1 MNTLRNMKIAS
12 KIVSILVLATIAL
25 LAVGGVGYYFMK
37 QMNQMATEMYEVR
50 MAKVNYLN
58 DMRRLSRL
66 GEAATYEVF
75 LAANPTA
82 QRAALERGRKSAED
96 LDKAWASYKKMNLD
110 SFEKERE
117 ARYEQMLGQYR
128 QLRQQALDMAQA
140 GQSAAGFALFKQ
152 QAERPLEDV
161 NTVRRDLA
169 NYNTEQAKKLALAT
183 DDFFGKATLYMA
195 GIAVLAIFICFAFGL
210 MVSRMVSRALQQLTD
225 VANKMAI
232 GDVNVKIQKDSKDET
247 GVLAEAFDVMANNIR
262 NAANAAERIS
272 AGDLT
277 VNVKVLSDKDVLG
290 KSLDQCVTNVKMLVA
305 DADMLAVAAVQ
316 GKLDTRAD
324 ASKHGGDFR
333 KIVEGVNKTLDAVI
347 GPLNVAAEYVDR
359 ISKGDIPP
367 KITDNYNGDFNEI
380 KNNLNQAIDAVN
392 ALVADAAM
400 LSQAAVDGKL
410 DTRADASKHGGDFRK
425 IVEGVNKTLDSV
437 IGPLNVAAE
446 YVDRISK
453 GDIPPKITDSYN
465 GDFNEIKNNLNQAI
479 DAVNALVADANRL
492 SVAAV
497 EGKLDTRADAT
508 KHGGDF
514 RKIVEG
520 VNKTLDSVIGPL
532 NVAAEYVDRISK
544 GDIPPKITD
553 SYNGDFNEIK
563 NNLNNAIDNINA
575 LVIDAN
581 MLVEAAVAGKL
592 ATRADATKHGG
603 DFRKIVEG
611 VNKTLDSVIGPL
623 NVAAEYVDRI
633 SKGDIP
639 TKITDTYNGD
649 FNTIKN
655 NLNQAIDAVNALVAD
670 ANRLSVA
677 AVEGKLD
684 TRADATKHQGD
695 YRKIVDGVNKTLDSV
710 IGPLNVAAEYVDRI
724 SKGDIPPKITDN
736 YNGDFNEI
744 KNNLNNAI
752 DNINALVI
760 DANMLVVAAVEGK
773 LATRADAS
781 KHGGDF
787 RKIVEGVNKTL
798 DSVIGPLNVA
808 ADYVDKISK
817 GDIPPKITDNYNGDF
832 NTIKNNLNQAID
844 AVNALVADAGMLVT
858 AAVEG
863 KLATRAD
870 ATKHQGDYRRIVEG
884 VNKTLDSVIGP
895 LNVAADYV
903 DKISRGNMPPVI
915 TDSYNGDFN
924 TIKNNLNRC
933 IEAVNGLIAESVTLS
948 RAAVEGRLQTRGK
961 ADKFE
966 GGYREIVQ
974 GVNDTLDAVLK
985 PIEEAADCLKEM
997 ANGNLNVEVKGNY
1010 QGDHAIIK
1018 DALNGTIDAMND
1030 ILGQVS
1036 VAVEQVSAGSR
1047 EIATS
1052 SQALSQGATES
1063 ASAVEEISA
1072 SMQEMGS
1079 QTNQNA
1085 ENATQANQ
1093 LAVLARDNAEKGNG
1107 QMAQMVKAMGDINQ
1121 SANNISKIIKV
1132 IDEIAFQTNL
1142 LALNAAVEAARAGKH
1157 GKGFTVV
1164 AEEVRNLAQRSAKA
1178 AKETTEMIED
1188 SIKRTEIGTTIAENT
1203 SKALEEIV
1211 VGATKVTDLISEI
1224 AAASKEQAQGIGQ
1237 INNGLGQ
1244 VDQVTQQNTA
1254 SAEEMAS
1261 AGEELSSQ
1269 SLQLK
1274 QMLAKFQLKK
1284 AVGSHLGGG
1293 YGGGYGGDHFDA
1305 GPPARQ
1311 SSNRQRVEV
1320 PWGGT
1325 PAKSGRKN
1333 SRGGEIKPEEII
1345 SLDDQHFGKF

>member
-1 MNTLRNMKIAS
+1 MFGNMKLGA
-12 KIVSILVLATIAL
+12 KVSSAFVVLVLLSMI
-25 LAVGGVGYYFMK
+25 VGGVGYWG
-37 QMNQMATEMYEVR
+37 MNKLGNITDDLGKNR
-50 MAKVNYLN
+50 MVKV
-58 DMRRLSRL
+58 DAL
-66 GEAATYEVF
+66 GTISEAQ
-75 LAANPTA
+75 TA
-82 QRAALERGRKSAED
+82 IKSAERTLMISGLD
-96 LDKAWASYKKMNLD
+96 RALATRQLDEIKKKWAVADKAWKQ
-110 SFEKERE
+110 
-117 ARYEQMLGQYR
+117 YESLPITG
-128 QLRQQALDMAQA
+128 
-140 GQSAAGFALFKQ
+140 
-152 QAERPLEDV
+152 
-161 NTVRRDLA
+161 T
-169 NYNTEQAKKLALAT
+169 
-183 DDFFGKATLYMA
+183 GKALWDKQIATWNIWKKDHQEFMRLYEEYA
-195 GIAVLAIFICFAFGL
+195 R
-210 MVSRMVSRALQQLTD
+210 SNNNPALQAAMQSQGMDKSYRSYVEAENNLNAMIEFNNKQADAQL
-225 VANKMAI
+225 VAA
-232 GDVNVKIQKDSKDET
+232 DSAEKT
-247 GVLAEAFDVMANNIR
+247 ALYILLGVLAFVLLFAAAMGIMFVKNISGIVNDLLSETER
-262 NAANAAERIS
+262 LVSAAIA
-272 AGDLT
+272 
-277 VNVKVLSDKDVLG
+277 
-290 KSLDQCVTNVKMLVA
+290 
-305 DADMLAVAAVQ
+305 
-316 GKLDTRAD
+316 GKLDTRGNV
-324 ASKHGGDFR
+324 KKVNFEFR
-333 KIVEGVNKTLDAVI
+333 GIVEGINKTLDAVI

-400 LSQAAVDGKL
+400 LSQAAVAGKL

-453 GDIPPKITDSYN
+453 GDIPPKIN
-465 GDFNEIKNNLNQAI
+465 
-479 DAVNALVADANRL
+479 
-492 SVAAV
+492 
-497 EGKLDTRADAT
+497 
-508 KHGGDF
+508 
-514 RKIVEG
+514 
-520 VNKTLDSVIGPL
+520 
-532 NVAAEYVDRISK
+532 
-544 GDIPPKITD
+544 D

-563 NNLNNAIDNINA
+563 NNLNNAID
-575 LVIDAN
+575 
-581 MLVEAAVAGKL
+581 
-592 ATRADATKHGG
+592 
-603 DFRKIVEG
+603 
-611 VNKTLDSVIGPL
+611 
-623 NVAAEYVDRI
+623 
-633 SKGDIP
+633 
-639 TKITDTYNGD
+639 
-649 FNTIKN
+649 
-655 NLNQAIDAVNALVAD
+655 
-670 ANRLSVA
+670 
-677 AVEGKLD
+677 
-684 TRADATKHQGD
+684 
-695 YRKIVDGVNKTLDSV
+695 
-710 IGPLNVAAEYVDRI
+710 
-724 SKGDIPPKITDN
+724 
-736 YNGDFNEI
+736 
-744 KNNLNNAI
+744 
-752 DNINALVI
+752 
-760 DANMLVVAAVEGK
+760 
-773 LATRADAS
+773 
-781 KHGGDF
+781 
-787 RKIVEGVNKTL
+787 
-798 DSVIGPLNVA
+798 
-808 ADYVDKISK
+808 
-817 GDIPPKITDNYNGDF
+817 
-832 NTIKNNLNQAID
+832 
-844 AVNALVADAGMLVT
+844 
-858 AAVEG
+858 
-863 KLATRAD
+863 
-870 ATKHQGDYRRIVEG
+870 
-884 VNKTLDSVIGP
+884 
-895 LNVAADYV
+895 
-903 DKISRGNMPPVI
+903 
-915 TDSYNGDFN
+915 
-924 TIKNNLNRC
+924 
-933 IEAVNGLIAESVTLS
+933 AVNGLIAESVTLS
-948 RAAVEGRLQTRGK
+948 KAAVEGRLQTRGK

-974 GVNDTLDAVLK
+974 GINETLDAVLK
-985 PIEEAADCLKEM
+985 PIEEAAECLKEM

-1036 VAVEQVSAGSR
+1036 MAVEQVSAGSR

-1107 QMAQMVKAMGDINQ
+1107 QMTQMVKAMGDINQ

-1188 SIKRTEIGTTIAENT
+1188 SIKRTEVGTTIAENT

-1274 QMLAKFQLKK
+1274 QMLAKFQLKR
-1284 AVGSHLGGG
+1284 AAGSHLGGG
-1293 YGGGYGGDHFDA
+1293 YGGGYGSDHFDA

-1311 SSNRQRVEV
+1311 SNSRQRVDV

-1333 SRGGEIKPEEII
+1333 ARGGEVKPEEII

>member
-37 QMNQMATEMYEVR
+37 QMNAMSTEMYEVR
-50 MAKVNYLN
+50 MTKVNSLN
-58 DMRRLSRL
+58 DMRRLSRTN
-66 GEAATYEVF
+66 EAATYEIF
-75 LAANPTA
+75 LANNPTA
-82 QRAALERGRKSAED
+82 QRAAVEESRKVAAD
-96 LDKAWASYKKMNLD
+96 LDKAWANYKKMNLD
-110 SFEKERE
+110 SYEKERE
-117 ARYEQMLGQYR
+117 GKYEQILAQYR
-128 QLRQQALDMAQA
+128 QIRQQAVDMAQA
-140 GQSAAGFALFKQ
+140 GQSAAAYALFKT
-152 QAERPLEDV
+152 QAERPLEDA
-161 NTVRRDLA
+161 NTVRRELS
-169 NYNTEQAKKLALAT
+169 NYNTEQSKKLAVAT
-183 DDFFGKATLYMA
+183 DDFFSKATMYMA
-195 GIAVLAIFICFAFGL
+195 GIAVLAVFLCFAFGL

-225 VANKMAI
+225 VANKMAV

-247 GVLAEAFDVMANNIR
+247 GILAEAFDVMANNIR

-277 VNVKVLSDKDVLG
+277 VNVKVLSDKDILG
-290 KSLDQCVTNVKMLVA
+290 KSLDQCVTNVKLLVA
-305 DADMLAVAAVQ
+305 DAEMLSVAAVQ

-333 KIVEGVNKTLDAVI
+333 KIVEGVNKTLDSVI

-367 KITDNYNGDFNEI
+367 KITDSYNGDFNEI

-392 ALVADAAM
+392 ALVSDAAM
-400 LSQAAVDGKL
+400 LSVAAVEGKL

-479 DAVNALVADANRL
+479 DAVNALVADAAML

-497 EGKLDTRADAT
+497 EGKLDTRADAS

-514 RKIVEG
+514 RKIVE
-520 VNKTLDSVIGPL
+520 
-532 NVAAEYVDRISK
+532 
-544 GDIPPKITD
+544 
-553 SYNGDFNEIK
+553 
-563 NNLNNAIDNINA
+563 
-575 LVIDAN
+575 
-581 MLVEAAVAGKL
+581 
-592 ATRADATKHGG
+592 
-603 DFRKIVEG
+603 
-611 VNKTLDSVIGPL
+611 
-623 NVAAEYVDRI
+623 
-633 SKGDIP
+633 
-639 TKITDTYNGD
+639 
-649 FNTIKN
+649 
-655 NLNQAIDAVNALVAD
+655 
-670 ANRLSVA
+670 
-677 AVEGKLD
+677 
-684 TRADATKHQGD
+684 
-695 YRKIVDGVNKTLDSV
+695 GVNKTLDSV

-744 KNNLNNAI
+744 KNNLNN
-752 DNINALVI
+752 
-760 DANMLVVAAVEGK
+760 
-773 LATRADAS
+773 
-781 KHGGDF
+781 
-787 RKIVEGVNKTL
+787 
-798 DSVIGPLNVA
+798 
-808 ADYVDKISK
+808 
-817 GDIPPKITDNYNGDF
+817 
-832 NTIKNNLNQAID
+832 
-844 AVNALVADAGMLVT
+844 
-858 AAVEG
+858 
-863 KLATRAD
+863 
-870 ATKHQGDYRRIVEG
+870 
-884 VNKTLDSVIGP
+884 
-895 LNVAADYV
+895 
-903 DKISRGNMPPVI
+903 
-915 TDSYNGDFN
+915 
-924 TIKNNLNRC
+924 C

-1036 VAVEQVSAGSR
+1036 MAVEQVSAGSR

-1107 QMAQMVKAMGDINQ
+1107 QMTQMVKAMGDINQ

-1284 AVGSHLGGG
+1284 AAGSHLGGG
-1293 YGGGYGGDHFDA
+1293 YGGGYNTDHYDA

-1311 SSNRQRVEV
+1311 SNSRQRVDV

-1333 SRGGEIKPEEII
+1333 ARGGEVKPEEII

>member
-1 MNTLRNMKIAS
+1 MFGNMKLGT
-12 KIVSILVLATIAL
+12 KLGFVFTVLVLITLI
-25 LAVGGVGYYFMK
+25 VGGVGYWGAGTLGAIADDLAKNRLVKVGALGTISEAQTAVKASERTLMITGLDRGIVARQMDYIKRAWERADKTIKAYEALPLQGEGQALYKKFQADWAVWKKDHQEFMRLYDEAQRSNNNPVVVARMMSHALDQEFKSFDEAEKSLNSLIEYNNK
-37 QMNQMATEMYEVR
+37 QATAQTIAADAKENTVKYSLLGAMLFAILFALIMGFVFVR
-50 MAKVNYLN
+50 SIQAIIGNL
-58 DMRRLSRL
+58 L
-66 GEAATYEVF
+66 GESNRLV
-75 LAANPTA
+75 
-82 QRAALERGRKSAED
+82 
-96 LDKAWASYKKMNLD
+96 
-110 SFEKERE
+110 
-117 ARYEQMLGQYR
+117 
-128 QLRQQALDMAQA
+128 QA
-140 GQSAAGFALFKQ
+140 
-152 QAERPLEDV
+152 
-161 NTVRRDLA
+161 
-169 NYNTEQAKKLALAT
+169 
-183 DDFFGKATLYMA
+183 
-195 GIAVLAIFICFAFGL
+195 
-210 MVSRMVSRALQQLTD
+210 
-225 VANKMAI
+225 AI
-232 GDVNVKIQKDSKDET
+232 GGKLDTRGDVRKINFEFRPIVEGVNKTLDAVIGPLNV
-247 GVLAEAFDVMANNIR
+247 
-262 NAANAAERIS
+262 AAEYVDRIS
-272 AGDLT
+272 KGDIPPKITDQYNGDFNEIKNNLNQAIDA
-277 VNVKVLSDKDVLG
+277 VNA
-290 KSLDQCVTNVKMLVA
+290 LVA
-305 DADMLAVAAVQ
+305 DANKLSVAAVE

-367 KITDNYNGDFNEI
+367 KITDKYNGDFNEI

-392 ALVADAAM
+392 ALVADAGK
-400 LSQAAVDGKL
+400 LSVAAVEGKL

-425 IVEGVNKTLDSV
+425 IVEGVNKTLDAV

-453 GDIPPKITDSYN
+453 GDIPPKITDQYH

-479 DAVNALVADANRL
+479 DAVNALVADAVML

-497 EGKLDTRADAT
+497 EGKLDTRADAS

-520 VNKTLDSVIGPL
+520 VNKTLDAVIGPL

-553 SYNGDFNEIK
+553 KYNGDFNEIK
-563 NNLNNAIDNINA
+563 NNLNNAIDNITA
-575 LVIDAN
+575 LVLDAG
-581 MLVEAAVAGKL
+581 MLSVAAAEGKL
-592 ATRADATKHGG
+592 DTRADASKHGG

-611 VNKTLDSVIGPL
+611 VNKTLD
-623 NVAAEYVDRI
+623 A
-633 SKGDIP
+633 
-639 TKITDTYNGD
+639 
-649 FNTIKN
+649 
-655 NLNQAIDAVNALVAD
+655 
-670 ANRLSVA
+670 
-677 AVEGKLD
+677 
-684 TRADATKHQGD
+684 
-695 YRKIVDGVNKTLDSV
+695 V

-724 SKGDIPPKITDN
+724 SKGDIPPKITDK

-752 DNINALVI
+752 DNITALVI
-760 DANMLVVAAVEGK
+760 DAGMLSVAAVEGK

-808 ADYVDKISK
+808 ADYVDKISR

-832 NTIKNNLNQAID
+832 NTIKNNLNKAID
-844 AVNALVADAGMLVT
+844 AVNALVADAVMLSV

-863 KLATRAD
+863 KLDTRAD
-870 ATKHQGDYRRIVEG
+870 ASKHGGDYRKIVEG
-884 VNKTLDSVIGP
+884 VNKTLDAVIGP
-895 LNVAADYV
+895 LNVAAGYV
-903 DKISRGNMPPVI
+903 EKISKGDIPPKI
-915 TDSYNGDFN
+915 TDKYNGDFN
-924 TIKNNLNRC
+924 ALKNNLNQC
-933 IEAVNGLIAESVTLS
+933 IDAVNGLISESVMLS
-948 RAAVEGRLQTRGK
+948 KAAVEGRLQTRGK
-961 ADKFE
+961 AEKFE

-985 PIEEAADCLKEM
+985 PITEASDCLKEM
-997 ANGNLNVEVKGNY
+997 ANGNLNVLVKGDY
-1010 QGDHAIIK
+1010 QGDHSIIK
-1018 DALNGTIDAMND
+1018 DALNGTIDATNE

-1093 LAVLARDNAEKGNG
+1093 LAVMARDKAEKGNQ

-1188 SIKRTEIGTTIAENT
+1188 SIKRTEVGTTIAENT
-1203 SKALEEIV
+1203 SKALEEIQD
-1211 VGATKVTDLISEI
+1211 GATKVADLISEI

-1237 INNGLGQ
+1237 INNGLSQ

-1274 QMLAKFQLKK
+1274 QMLAKFQLRKG
-1284 AVGSHLGGG
+1284 AGGT
-1293 YGGGYGGDHFDA
+1293 GGGYGGDYRDA
-1305 GPPARQ
+1305 GPAVRQ
-1311 SSNRQRVEV
+1311 SNTRQKVDV
-1320 PWGGT
+1320 PWGGV
-1325 PAKSGRKN
+1325 PAKPGRKN
-1333 SRGGEIKPEEII
+1333 PRGGENRPEDII

>member
-37 QMNQMATEMYEVR
+37 QMNAMSTEMYEVR
-50 MAKVNYLN
+50 MTKVNSLN
-58 DMRRLSRL
+58 DMRRLSRTN
-66 GEAATYEVF
+66 EAATYEIF
-75 LAANPTA
+75 LANNPTA
-82 QRAALERGRKSAED
+82 QRAAVEESRKVAAD
-96 LDKAWASYKKMNLD
+96 LDKAWANYKKMNLD
-110 SFEKERE
+110 SYEKERE
-117 ARYEQMLGQYR
+117 GKYEQLLVQYR
-128 QLRQQALDMAQA
+128 QIRQQAVDMAQA
-140 GQSAAGFALFKQ
+140 GQSAAAYALFKT
-152 QAERPLEDV
+152 QAERPLEEV
-161 NTVRRDLA
+161 NTVRRELS
-169 NYNTEQAKKLALAT
+169 NYNTEQSKKLAVAT
-183 DDFFGKATLYMA
+183 DEFFGKATMYMA
-195 GIAVLAIFICFAFGL
+195 GIAVLAVFLCFAFGL

-225 VANKMAI
+225 VANKMSI

-247 GVLAEAFDVMANNIR
+247 GILAEAFDVMANNIR

-277 VNVKVLSDKDVLG
+277 VNVKVLSDKDILG
-290 KSLDQCVTNVKMLVA
+290 KSLDQCVTNVKLLVA
-305 DADMLAVAAVQ
+305 DAEM
-316 GKLDTRAD
+316 
-324 ASKHGGDFR
+324 
-333 KIVEGVNKTLDAVI
+333 
-347 GPLNVAAEYVDR
+347 
-359 ISKGDIPP
+359 
-367 KITDNYNGDFNEI
+367 
-380 KNNLNQAIDAVN
+380 
-392 ALVADAAM
+392 
-400 LSQAAVDGKL
+400 
-410 DTRADASKHGGDFRK
+410 
-425 IVEGVNKTLDSV
+425 
-437 IGPLNVAAE
+437 
-446 YVDRISK
+446 
-453 GDIPPKITDSYN
+453 
-465 GDFNEIKNNLNQAI
+465 
-479 DAVNALVADANRL
+479 L
-492 SVAAV
+492 SVAAIQ
-497 EGKLDTRADAT
+497 GKLDTRADAT

-532 NVAAEYVDRISK
+532 NVAADYVDKISK
-544 GDIPPKITD
+544 GEIPP
-553 SYNGDFNEIK
+553 
-563 NNLNNAIDNINA
+563 
-575 LVIDAN
+575 
-581 MLVEAAVAGKL
+581 
-592 ATRADATKHGG
+592 
-603 DFRKIVEG
+603 
-611 VNKTLDSVIGPL
+611 
-623 NVAAEYVDRI
+623 
-633 SKGDIP
+633 
-639 TKITDTYNGD
+639 KITDTYNGD

-670 ANRLSVA
+670 ANMLSVA
-677 AVEGKLD
+677 AVDGKLD
-684 TRADATKHQGD
+684 TRADATKH
-695 YRKIVDGVNKTLDSV
+695 
-710 IGPLNVAAEYVDRI
+710 
-724 SKGDIPPKITDN
+724 
-736 YNGDFNEI
+736 
-744 KNNLNNAI
+744 
-752 DNINALVI
+752 
-760 DANMLVVAAVEGK
+760 
-773 LATRADAS
+773 
-781 KHGGDF
+781 H
-787 RKIVEGVNKTL
+787 
-798 DSVIGPLNVA
+798 
-808 ADYVDKISK
+808 
-817 GDIPPKITDNYNGDF
+817 
-832 NTIKNNLNQAID
+832 
-844 AVNALVADAGMLVT
+844 
-858 AAVEG
+858 
-863 KLATRAD
+863 
-870 ATKHQGDYRRIVEG
+870 GDYRRIVEG

-1036 VAVEQVSAGSR
+1036 MAVEQVSAGSR

-1107 QMAQMVKAMGDINQ
+1107 QMTQMVKAMGDINQ

-1142 LALNAAVEAARAGKH
+1142 LAFNAAVEAARAGKH

-1188 SIKRTEIGTTIAENT
+1188 SIKRTEVGTTIAENT

-1284 AVGSHLGGG
+1284 AAGSHLGGG
-1293 YGGGYGGDHFDA
+1293 YGGGYNTDHFDA
-1305 GPPARQ
+1305 GPSMRQPA
-1311 SSNRQRVEV
+1311 SRQRADV

-1325 PAKSGRKN
+1325 PAKAGRKN
-1333 SRGGEIKPEEII
+1333 ARGGEVKPEDII

>member
-37 QMNQMATEMYEVR
+37 QMNAMSTEMYEVR
-50 MAKVNYLN
+50 MTKVNSLN
-58 DMRRLSRL
+58 DMRRLSRTN
-66 GEAATYEVF
+66 EAATYEIF
-75 LAANPTA
+75 LANNPTA
-82 QRAALERGRKSAED
+82 QRAAVEESRKVAAD
-96 LDKAWASYKKMNLD
+96 LDKAWANYKKMNLD
-110 SFEKERE
+110 SYEKERE
-117 ARYEQMLGQYR
+117 AKYEQLLVQYR
-128 QLRQQALDMAQA
+128 QLRQQAVDMAQA
-140 GQSAAGFALFKQ
+140 GQSAAAYALFKT
-152 QAERPLEDV
+152 QAERPLEDA
-161 NTVRRDLA
+161 NTVRRELS
-169 NYNTEQAKKLALAT
+169 NYNTEQSKKLAVAT
-183 DDFFGKATLYMA
+183 DDFFSKATMYMA
-195 GIAVLAIFICFAFGL
+195 GIAVLAVFLCFAFGL

-225 VANKMAI
+225 VANKMAV

-247 GVLAEAFDVMANNIR
+247 GILAEAFDVMANNIR

-277 VNVKVLSDKDVLG
+277 VNVKVLSDKDILG
-290 KSLDQCVTNVKMLVA
+290 KSLDQCVTNVKLLVA
-305 DADMLAVAAVQ
+305 DAEMLSVAAVQ
-316 GKLDTRAD
+316 
-324 ASKHGGDFR
+324 
-333 KIVEGVNKTLDAVI
+333 
-347 GPLNVAAEYVDR
+347 
-359 ISKGDIPP
+359 
-367 KITDNYNGDFNEI
+367 
-380 KNNLNQAIDAVN
+380 
-392 ALVADAAM
+392 
-400 LSQAAVDGKL
+400 GKL

-479 DAVNALVADANRL
+479 DAVNALVSDAAML

-497 EGKLDTRADAT
+497 EGKLDTRADAS

-514 RKIVEG
+514 RKIVE
-520 VNKTLDSVIGPL
+520 
-532 NVAAEYVDRISK
+532 
-544 GDIPPKITD
+544 
-553 SYNGDFNEIK
+553 
-563 NNLNNAIDNINA
+563 
-575 LVIDAN
+575 
-581 MLVEAAVAGKL
+581 
-592 ATRADATKHGG
+592 
-603 DFRKIVEG
+603 
-611 VNKTLDSVIGPL
+611 
-623 NVAAEYVDRI
+623 
-633 SKGDIP
+633 
-639 TKITDTYNGD
+639 
-649 FNTIKN
+649 
-655 NLNQAIDAVNALVAD
+655 
-670 ANRLSVA
+670 
-677 AVEGKLD
+677 
-684 TRADATKHQGD
+684 
-695 YRKIVDGVNKTLDSV
+695 GVNKTLDSV

-744 KNNLNNAI
+744 KNNLNN
-752 DNINALVI
+752 
-760 DANMLVVAAVEGK
+760 
-773 LATRADAS
+773 
-781 KHGGDF
+781 
-787 RKIVEGVNKTL
+787 
-798 DSVIGPLNVA
+798 
-808 ADYVDKISK
+808 
-817 GDIPPKITDNYNGDF
+817 
-832 NTIKNNLNQAID
+832 
-844 AVNALVADAGMLVT
+844 
-858 AAVEG
+858 
-863 KLATRAD
+863 
-870 ATKHQGDYRRIVEG
+870 
-884 VNKTLDSVIGP
+884 
-895 LNVAADYV
+895 
-903 DKISRGNMPPVI
+903 
-915 TDSYNGDFN
+915 
-924 TIKNNLNRC
+924 C

-1036 VAVEQVSAGSR
+1036 MAVEQVSAGSR

-1107 QMAQMVKAMGDINQ
+1107 QMTQMVKAMGDINQ

-1284 AVGSHLGGG
+1284 AAGSHLGGG
-1293 YGGGYGGDHFDA
+1293 YGGGYNTDHYDA

-1311 SSNRQRVEV
+1311 SNSRQRVDV

-1333 SRGGEIKPEEII
+1333 ARGGEVKPEEII

>member
-37 QMNQMATEMYEVR
+37 QMNAMSTEMYEVR
-50 MAKVNYLN
+50 MTKVNSLN
-58 DMRRLSRL
+58 DMRRLSRTN
-66 GEAATYEVF
+66 EAATYEIF
-75 LAANPTA
+75 LANNPTA
-82 QRAALERGRKSAED
+82 QRAAVEESRKVAAD
-96 LDKAWASYKKMNLD
+96 LDKAWANYKKMNLD
-110 SFEKERE
+110 SYEKERE
-117 ARYEQMLGQYR
+117 GKYEQILAQYR
-128 QLRQQALDMAQA
+128 QIRQQAVDMAQA
-140 GQSAAGFALFKQ
+140 GQSAAAYALFKT
-152 QAERPLEDV
+152 QAERPLEDA
-161 NTVRRDLA
+161 NTVRRELS
-169 NYNTEQAKKLALAT
+169 NYNTEQSKKLAVAT
-183 DDFFGKATLYMA
+183 DDFFSKATMYMA
-195 GIAVLAIFICFAFGL
+195 GIAVLAVFLCFAFGL

-225 VANKMAI
+225 VANKMAV

-247 GVLAEAFDVMANNIR
+247 GILAEAFDVMANNIR

-277 VNVKVLSDKDVLG
+277 VNVKVLSDKDILG
-290 KSLDQCVTNVKMLVA
+290 KSLDQCVTNVKLLVA
-305 DADMLAVAAVQ
+305 DAEMLSVAAVQ

-333 KIVEGVNKTLDAVI
+333 KIVEGVNKTLDSVI

-400 LSQAAVDGKL
+400 LSVAAVEGRL
-410 DTRADASKHGGDFRK
+410 DTRADAS
-425 IVEGVNKTLDSV
+425 
-437 IGPLNVAAE
+437 
-446 YVDRISK
+446 
-453 GDIPPKITDSYN
+453 
-465 GDFNEIKNNLNQAI
+465 
-479 DAVNALVADANRL
+479 
-492 SVAAV
+492 
-497 EGKLDTRADAT
+497 

-581 MLVEAAVAGKL
+581 MLVVAAVEGKL

-623 NVAAEYVDRI
+623 NVAADYVEKI
-633 SKGDIP
+633 SRGEIP
-639 TKITDTYNGD
+639 
-649 FNTIKN
+649 
-655 NLNQAIDAVNALVAD
+655 A
-670 ANRLSVA
+670 
-677 AVEGKLD
+677 
-684 TRADATKHQGD
+684 
-695 YRKIVDGVNKTLDSV
+695 
-710 IGPLNVAAEYVDRI
+710 
-724 SKGDIPPKITDN
+724 KITDN
-736 YNGDFNEI
+736 
-744 KNNLNNAI
+744 
-752 DNINALVI
+752 
-760 DANMLVVAAVEGK
+760 
-773 LATRADAS
+773 
-781 KHGGDF
+781 
-787 RKIVEGVNKTL
+787 
-798 DSVIGPLNVA
+798 
-808 ADYVDKISK
+808 
-817 GDIPPKITDNYNGDF
+817 
-832 NTIKNNLNQAID
+832 
-844 AVNALVADAGMLVT
+844 
-858 AAVEG
+858 
-863 KLATRAD
+863 
-870 ATKHQGDYRRIVEG
+870 
-884 VNKTLDSVIGP
+884 
-895 LNVAADYV
+895 
-903 DKISRGNMPPVI
+903 
-915 TDSYNGDFN
+915 YNGDFN

-1036 VAVEQVSAGSR
+1036 MAVEQVSAGSR

-1107 QMAQMVKAMGDINQ
+1107 QMTQMVKAMGDINQ

-1284 AVGSHLGGG
+1284 AAGSHLGGG
-1293 YGGGYGGDHFDA
+1293 YGGGYNTDHYDA

-1311 SSNRQRVEV
+1311 SNSRQRVDV

-1333 SRGGEIKPEEII
+1333 ARGGEVKPEEII

>member
-1 MNTLRNMKIAS
+1 MNALRNMKIAS

-37 QMNQMATEMYEVR
+37 QMNQMSTEMYEVR
-50 MAKVNYLN
+50 MTKVNYLN
-58 DMRRLSRL
+58 DMRRLSRSN
-66 GEAATYEVF
+66 EAATYEIF
-75 LAANPTA
+75 LANNPTA
-82 QRAALERGRKSAED
+82 QRAALDESRKLAED
-96 LDKAWASYKKMNLD
+96 LDKIWANYKKMNLD
-110 SFEKERE
+110 TYEKERE
-117 ARYEQMLGQYR
+117 AKYEQLLVQYR
-128 QLRQQALDMAQA
+128 QIRQQAVDMAQA
-140 GQSAAGFALFKQ
+140 GQSAAAYALFKT

-161 NTVRRDLA
+161 NTVRRELS
-169 NYNTEQAKKLALAT
+169 NYNTEQSKKLAVAT
-183 DDFFGKATLYMA
+183 DDFFSKATMYMA
-195 GIAVLAIFICFAFGL
+195 GIAVLAVFLCFAFGL

-225 VANKMAI
+225 VANKMAV

-247 GVLAEAFDVMANNIR
+247 GILAEAFDVMANNIR

-277 VNVKVLSDKDVLG
+277 VNVKVLSDKDILG
-290 KSLDQCVTNVKMLVA
+290 KSLDQCVTNVKLLVA
-305 DADMLAVAAVQ
+305 DAEMLSVAAVQ
-316 GKLDTRAD
+316 GKLDTRADASKHGGDFRKIVEGVNKTLDSVIGPLNVAAEYVDRISKGDIPPKITDNYNGDFNEIKNNLNQAIDAVNALVADATMLSVAAVEGKLDTRADASKHGGDFRKIVEGVNKTLDSVIGPLNVAAEYVDRISKGDIPPKITDNYNGDFNEIKNNLNQAIDAVNALVADAAMLSVAAVEGKLDTRAD

-380 KNNLNQAIDAVN
+380 KNNLNNCIDNLNGLIGEMKHMSDEHDRGDIDVIIEAAKFQGAYKVMGEGVNNMVNGHIAVKKKAMACVSEFGRGN
-392 ALVADAAM
+392 FEAPLEVFPGKKVFINQTIEQVRENLKALITDTNM
-400 LSQAAVDGKL
+400 LVVAAVEGKL
-410 DTRADASKHGGDFRK
+410 DTRADASKHQGDFRK

-453 GDIPPKITDSYN
+453 GDIPPKITDTYN
-465 GDFNEIKNNLNQAI
+465 GDFNEIKNNLN
-479 DAVNALVADANRL
+479 
-492 SVAAV
+492 S
-497 EGKLDTRADAT
+497 
-508 KHGGDF
+508 
-514 RKIVEG
+514 
-520 VNKTLDSVIGPL
+520 
-532 NVAAEYVDRISK
+532 
-544 GDIPPKITD
+544 
-553 SYNGDFNEIK
+553 
-563 NNLNNAIDNINA
+563 AIDNINA

-581 MLVEAAVAGKL
+581 MLVEAAIAGKL

-623 NVAAEYVDRI
+623 NVAA
-633 SKGDIP
+633 
-639 TKITDTYNGD
+639 
-649 FNTIKN
+649 
-655 NLNQAIDAVNALVAD
+655 
-670 ANRLSVA
+670 
-677 AVEGKLD
+677 
-684 TRADATKHQGD
+684 
-695 YRKIVDGVNKTLDSV
+695 
-710 IGPLNVAAEYVDRI
+710 
-724 SKGDIPPKITDN
+724 
-736 YNGDFNEI
+736 
-744 KNNLNNAI
+744 
-752 DNINALVI
+752 
-760 DANMLVVAAVEGK
+760 
-773 LATRADAS
+773 
-781 KHGGDF
+781 
-787 RKIVEGVNKTL
+787 
-798 DSVIGPLNVA
+798 
-808 ADYVDKISK
+808 DYVDKISR
-817 GDIPPKITDNYNGDF
+817 GEIPAKITDTYNGDF

-858 AAVEG
+858 AAIEG

-870 ATKHQGDYRRIVEG
+870 ATKHQGDYRKIVEG

-915 TDSYNGDFN
+915 TDNYNGDFN

-1036 VAVEQVSAGSR
+1036 MAVEQVSAGSR

-1107 QMAQMVKAMGDINQ
+1107 QMTQMVKAMGDINQ

-1284 AVGSHLGGG
+1284 AAGSHLGGG
-1293 YGGGYGGDHFDA
+1293 YGGGYGADHFDA
-1305 GPPARQ
+1305 GPSARQ
-1311 SSNRQRVEV
+1311 SNSRQRVDV

-1325 PAKSGRKN
+1325 PAKAGRKN
-1333 SRGGEIKPEEII
+1333 ARGGEVKPEEII

>member
-1 MNTLRNMKIAS
+1 
-12 KIVSILVLATIAL
+12 
-25 LAVGGVGYYFMK
+25 MK
-37 QMNQMATEMYEVR
+37 QMNAMSTEMYEVR
-50 MAKVNYLN
+50 MTKVNSLN
-58 DMRRLSRL
+58 DMRRLSRTN
-66 GEAATYEVF
+66 EAATYEIF
-75 LAANPTA
+75 LANNPTA
-82 QRAALERGRKSAED
+82 QRAAVEESRKVAAD
-96 LDKAWASYKKMNLD
+96 LDKAWANYKKMNLD
-110 SFEKERE
+110 SYEKERE
-117 ARYEQMLGQYR
+117 AKYEQLLVQYR
-128 QLRQQALDMAQA
+128 QIRQQAVDMAQA
-140 GQSAAGFALFKQ
+140 GQSAAAYALFKT

-161 NTVRRDLA
+161 NTVRRELS
-169 NYNTEQAKKLALAT
+169 NYNTEQSKKLAVAT
-183 DDFFGKATLYMA
+183 DDFFSKATMYMA
-195 GIAVLAIFICFAFGL
+195 GIAVLAVFLCFAFGL

-225 VANKMAI
+225 VANKMAV

-247 GVLAEAFDVMANNIR
+247 GILAEAFDVMANNIR

-277 VNVKVLSDKDVLG
+277 VNVKVLSDKDILG
-290 KSLDQCVTNVKMLVA
+290 KSLDQCVTNVKLLVA
-305 DADMLAVAAVQ
+305 DAEMLSVAAVQ

-333 KIVEGVNKTLDAVI
+333 KIVEGVNKTLDSVI

-392 ALVADAAM
+392 ALVTDAAM
-400 LSQAAVDGKL
+400 LSQAAVEGKL

-479 DAVNALVADANRL
+479 DAVNALVADAAML

-497 EGKLDTRADAT
+497 EGKLDTRADAS

-514 RKIVEG
+514 RKIVE
-520 VNKTLDSVIGPL
+520 
-532 NVAAEYVDRISK
+532 
-544 GDIPPKITD
+544 
-553 SYNGDFNEIK
+553 
-563 NNLNNAIDNINA
+563 
-575 LVIDAN
+575 
-581 MLVEAAVAGKL
+581 
-592 ATRADATKHGG
+592 
-603 DFRKIVEG
+603 
-611 VNKTLDSVIGPL
+611 
-623 NVAAEYVDRI
+623 
-633 SKGDIP
+633 
-639 TKITDTYNGD
+639 
-649 FNTIKN
+649 
-655 NLNQAIDAVNALVAD
+655 
-670 ANRLSVA
+670 
-677 AVEGKLD
+677 
-684 TRADATKHQGD
+684 
-695 YRKIVDGVNKTLDSV
+695 GVNKTLDSV

-744 KNNLNNAI
+744 KNNLNN
-752 DNINALVI
+752 
-760 DANMLVVAAVEGK
+760 
-773 LATRADAS
+773 
-781 KHGGDF
+781 
-787 RKIVEGVNKTL
+787 
-798 DSVIGPLNVA
+798 
-808 ADYVDKISK
+808 
-817 GDIPPKITDNYNGDF
+817 
-832 NTIKNNLNQAID
+832 
-844 AVNALVADAGMLVT
+844 
-858 AAVEG
+858 
-863 KLATRAD
+863 
-870 ATKHQGDYRRIVEG
+870 
-884 VNKTLDSVIGP
+884 
-895 LNVAADYV
+895 
-903 DKISRGNMPPVI
+903 
-915 TDSYNGDFN
+915 
-924 TIKNNLNRC
+924 C

-1036 VAVEQVSAGSR
+1036 MAVEQVSAGSR

-1107 QMAQMVKAMGDINQ
+1107 QMTQMVKAMGDINQ

-1284 AVGSHLGGG
+1284 AAGSHLGGG
-1293 YGGGYGGDHFDA
+1293 YGGGYNTDHYDA
-1305 GPPARQ
+1305 GLPARQ
-1311 SSNRQRVEV
+1311 SNSRQRVDV

-1333 SRGGEIKPEEII
+1333 ARGGEVKPEEII